1 MDHETILYLS
11 EGAGSTESELA
22 ALKATGYEVVSTN
35 SSTQA
40 MALLFIMHS
49 VAAVML
55 AQRAREQANCNLAQS
70 LRSIRP
76 DVRIVLL
83 CRDRIDRVPSC
94 VDACVSSGQPLEQF
108 AFAVRRLL
116 TANPVF

>member
-1 MDHETILYLS
+1 MEHATILYLS
-11 EGAGSTESELA
+11 DSATSTESQLT
-22 ALKATGYEVVSTN
+22 ALKATGYEVVSTD

-40 MALLFIMHS
+40 IALLFIMHS
-49 VAAVML
+49 VAAVVL

-83 CRDRIDRVPSC
+83 CRDQIERVPSC

-108 AFAVRRLL
+108 SFAVRRLL
-116 TANPVF
+116 TANPIF